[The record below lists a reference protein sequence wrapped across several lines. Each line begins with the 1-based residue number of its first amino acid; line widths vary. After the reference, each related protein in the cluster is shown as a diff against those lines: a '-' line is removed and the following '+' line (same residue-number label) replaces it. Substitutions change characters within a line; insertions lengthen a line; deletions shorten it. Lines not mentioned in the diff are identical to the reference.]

1 VPGRHTPNTAAA
13 VIAAARQLSVS
24 DADIAEGLQH
34 FEPADMRLAIR
45 EVAGTTVI
53 VDCYNANPDSM
64 AAALHTLAEVGEGT
78 RTVAVVGDMLE
89 LGPDSEAW
97 HRQMGEFASSAAG
110 ECVFIGPRSRVAFE
124 AAGRGSWFATL
135 DEARDAVADLVRP
148 GAVVLLKAS
157 RGMAFEKLL
166 EGLDRTAVA

>member
-1 VPGRHTPNTAAA
+1 
-13 VIAAARQLSVS
+13 
-24 DADIAEGLQH
+24 
-34 FEPADMRLAIR
+34 
-45 EVAGTTVI
+45 
-53 VDCYNANPDSM
+53 
-64 AAALHTLAEVGEGT
+64 
-78 RTVAVVGDMLE
+78 
-89 LGPDSEAW
+89 
-97 HRQMGEFASSAAG
+97 
-110 ECVFIGPRSRVAFE
+110 VAFE